1 MSFRT
6 DYAYEEFLRE
16 SEGIDSEDCY
26 DELVNNNDYYSYAR
40 CGTDEEMEEFRESF
54 KALNAEEKF
63 IECCIDYY
71 KDVNTELKVS
81 IFKLKSKLKVFD
93 DKESSILPFD
103 KKMKRFIRNRR
114 RPVEANY
121 DLTLSKK
128 TQVEKKLTELR
139 KSLKRLKEA
148 RTQTEIIK

>member
-1 MSFRT
+1 
-6 DYAYEEFLRE
+6 
-16 SEGIDSEDCY
+16 
-26 DELVNNNDYYSYAR
+26 
-40 CGTDEEMEEFRESF
+40 
-54 KALNAEEKF
+54 
-63 IECCIDYY
+63 
-71 KDVNTELKVS
+71 
-81 IFKLKSKLKVFD
+81 
-93 DKESSILPFD
+93 
-103 KKMKRFIRNRR
+103 MKRFIRNRR